1 MLLKMSV
8 FVSLTWHKYP
18 SILFKSFFSV
28 NCIQQVMCAC
38 VCVYYITNI
47 SEVILELKL
56 EKHLQRSK
64 YICFM
69 KTGYTRG
76 PFHLSLVC
84 DCILDD

>member
-1 MLLKMSV
+1 
-8 FVSLTWHKYP
+8 
-18 SILFKSFFSV
+18 
-28 NCIQQVMCAC
+28 MCAC

-69 KTGYTRG
+69 ETGYTRG